1 MKILYVITGADIG
14 GAQKHLMDLIQ
25 YFKVFGDKVEVV
37 TGEDGPLV
45 EWLKEKNIPVTIIS
59 IPRKIEWKKD
69 FLAFR
74 KLSKHI
80 SQNQYDVVHCHSSKA
95 GIIGRLAAY
104 VNRIPK
110 IVFTAHG
117 FVFTD
122 PTLSKKKRAFYI
134 FLEKVFGV
142 LSSDIITVSQY
153 DLDAGRKI
161 GLSSRK
167 LHVIHNALPKEDV
180 VPLNDWEKKQ
190 ELLRNAETKIIGF
203 VGRLVSEK
211 NVDMIIRLASLF
223 KQNSVEKI
231 NFWLIGDGKLENHYR
246 KMVQE
251 KDLDNIITF
260 WGNQANVLRLMDQMH
275 IQIITSHKEGLPYVL
290 LEAMGRGLPVVS
302 TDVGGVKE
310 VLDPEGKHGVIVPIN
325 GDQMMYERIVD
336 LVQNH
341 PHREL
346 LGKKMLE
353 QVSECSVDKMG
364 KKTQAIYGKSH

>member
-25 YFKVFGDKVEVV
+25 YFKVLGDTVEVV
-37 TGEDGPLV
+37 AGEDGPLV
-45 EWLKEKNIPVTIIS
+45 DWLTDKNIPVTIIP

-69 FLAFR
+69 WLAFK
-74 KLSKHI
+74 KLRKHI

-104 VNRIPK
+104 VNRVPK
-110 IVFTAHG
+110 NIFTAHG

-122 PTLSKKKRAFYI
+122 PTLSKKKRVFYI
-134 FLEKVFGV
+134 FLERVFGG
-142 LSSDIITVSQY
+142 LSSDIITVSHY
-153 DLDAGRKI
+153 DFEAGRKI

-167 LHVIHNALPKEDV
+167 LHVIHNALPKED
-180 VPLNDWEKKQ
+180 LISLHDWEKKQ
-190 ELLRNAETKIIGF
+190 VVLRNTDMKIIGF

-223 KQNSVEKI
+223 KQNSIFNIK
-231 NFWLIGDGKLENHYR
+231 FWLIGDGKLEYHYR

-251 KDLDNIITF
+251 QDLEDIIIF
-260 WGNQANVLRLMDQMH
+260 RGNQTNVLHWMDQMH

-310 VLDPEGKHGVIVPIN
+310 VLDPEGKLEVIVPVN
-325 GDQMMYERIVD
+325 GDQMMYERIVE
-336 LVQNH
+336 LLENNQ
-341 PHREL
+341 HREQ
-346 LGKKMLE
+346 LGKNMLE
-353 QVSECSVDKMG
+353 QAGECTVEKMG
-364 KKTQAIYGKSH
+364 EKTREVYHQ